1 MPEREVRP
9 GTTEAAAAAATGAAE
24 SPEAAEA
31 GREGSGYAEISVRT
45 MLLLG
50 GVSTVVAVAVLGL
63 TLLVAPGG
71 SGGTAGSP
79 PPDASVPRAPVSG
92 AAQGPPVAVPNVAGL
107 DVAAAVNRLAVR
119 RIPLGGVIRVPSS
132 RNAGLVVRSYPGGGT
147 VVRGG
152 APVTLYVS
160 AGMGGSVTGGEVT
173 VPYLVGLDEQRA
185 RGTAAALGLRVAV
198 EGSGTAVAAQ
208 RPAPGSVLPRAATV
222 TLTLR

>member
-1 MPEREVRP
+1 MPEHEVRP
-9 GTTEAAAAAATGAAE
+9 GTPETPDPGETAAA
-24 SPEAAEA
+24 EAAE
-31 GREGSGYAEISVRT
+31 REGSGYAEISVRT

-50 GVSTVVAVAVLGL
+50 GVSTVVAVAILGL
-63 TLLVAPGG
+63 TLLVGPGG
-71 SGGTAGSP
+71 NGGGTAGSP

-92 AAQGPPVAVPNVAGL
+92 AAQGPPVAVPAVAGL

-132 RNAGLVVRSYPGGGT
+132 RNAGLVVRSYPRGGT
-147 VVRGG
+147 VVQGG

-160 AGMGGSVTGGEVT
+160 AGMGGSVAGGEVT

-198 EGSGTAVAAQ
+198 EGSGAAVAAQ
-208 RPAPGSVLPRAATV
+208 RPAPGSVLPRDGTV